1 MHTCSLTPACVLSLF
16 RLQTATLNFTM
27 PSAHRVCPA
36 AFTLHIQSP
45 RAYAG
50 TYETPVI
57 YRALRVGHKR
67 MAFNAFIARG
77 HRASRFV
84 ATPRAGIRKAH
95 MCVCTHAV
103 YMFASPERARADTL
117 QTQSERAHQI
127 MTQHRE
133 DRVAFTQLTGVHCI
147 PNQPH
152 LGQSQTQALSVLIVG
167 VR

>member
-1 MHTCSLTPACVLSLF
+1 
-16 RLQTATLNFTM
+16 M

-67 MAFNAFIARG
+67 MAFNAFIAWG
-77 HRASRFV
+77 HRASRFD

-95 MCVCTHAV
+95 MCVCVVAV

-127 MTQHRE
+127 MTQHRG
-133 DRVAFTQLTGVHCI
+133 DRAAFHPANRSSLHSEPTAFGAVTNAGVIGTNCR
-147 PNQPH
+147 
-152 LGQSQTQALSVLIVG
+152 SALDLIWYIDKYIY
-167 VR
+167 